1 MVASYPTSVRSYVA
15 RVDLVDT
22 VIADNVNSLQEEVV
36 AIENTLGSAASS
48 KNPLVSVFGATAFTT
63 TMNGASNAS
72 WLTVYDRLNN
82 IENGLINGVS
92 SAPYVNKNGGSTIS
106 TSSVI
111 GLKLQTVSGTSNL
124 LEAYSSVPAL
134 GFNLNSA
141 GIPKVGTA
149 NVVYV
154 GSTEYNTLVSN
165 TTAANTNADSRIL
178 LSTVT
183 TAGDLIVGSGASTV
197 TRLAR
202 GTSGQALIMS
212 GTSLAWGAPVDAT
225 KIPLSTVTTAGD
237 LIIGSGSSAVTR
249 LGIGA
254 AGTVLNSNGT
264 TATWEPAIIT
274 AAGVTAINTALTA
287 NTTLANTKIP
297 LSTVTTNGDLI
308 LGTGSAT
315 VGRLGIGSAG
325 AALVS
330 NGTTATWATPT
341 DTSKIPLSTVSA
353 TGDLI
358 VGNGSSSV
366 TRIGIGSN
374 GQVLT
379 SNGTTA
385 TWATTATPY
394 VNQSNGTV
402 TTASTS
408 LGVVRNVW
416 VSTSTSPSGGIDG
429 DIWIAYT

>member
-1 MVASYPTSVRSYVA
+1 MVASYPTNVRSYVA

-36 AIENTLGSAASS
+36 AIEATLGSAASS

-63 TMNGASNAS
+63 TMNGANNAS

-82 IENGLINGVS
+82 IENGLLNGIPN
-92 SAPYVNKNGGSTIS
+92 APYVSKSGGSTIS
-106 TSSVI
+106 TSGVK
-111 GLKLQTVSGTSNL
+111 GLTLQTVSGTFNL
-124 LEAYSSVPAL
+124 LESYSSASVL

-149 NVVYV
+149 NVLYV
-154 GSTEYNTLVSN
+154 GSTEYNALLSSDTTSASN
-165 TTAANTNADSRIL
+165 AESRIPK
-178 LSTVT
+178 STVT
-183 TAGDLIVGSGASTV
+183 TAGDLIVG
-197 TRLAR
+197 
-202 GTSGQALIMS
+202 
-212 GTSLAWGAPVDAT
+212 
-225 KIPLSTVTTAGD
+225 
-237 LIIGSGSSAVTR
+237 
-249 LGIGA
+249 
-254 AGTVLNSNGT
+254 
-264 TATWEPAIIT
+264 
-274 AAGVTAINTALTA
+274 
-287 NTTLANTKIP
+287 
-297 LSTVTTNGDLI
+297 
-308 LGTGSAT
+308 TGNAT

-330 NGTTATWATPT
+330 NGTAATWATPT
-341 DTSKIPLSTVSA
+341 DTSKIPLSTVTA

-358 VGNGSSSV
+358 VANGASSV

-385 TWATTATPY
+385 AWATTSTPY

-408 LGVVRNVW
+408 AGVVRNVW